1 MLAALILAGLGI
13 ALSPPQDV
21 AAVERN
27 AAELVKAQPSA
38 GNWQKLG
45 LSRYLQNKYDPA
57 IEAFRQA
64 LRLDSSLWTSHLF
77 LGISLYRTN
86 QFSLALTSL
95 ESADRLAPATA
106 QGRDDV
112 DYWLGATLIAQRQS
126 LKGLQALERLLQRS
140 PRHSEALQLTTETYA
155 ETASAL
161 WNRVAE
167 RAFDTAA
174 GQEVHGYALESE
186 GNRSGALAAF
196 RRSQEMA
203 PQRPGPGTAIGR
215 LLLSSGEIQTAR
227 EALAKEL
234 QNDPASPEAHLYAGL
249 LALRE
254 NRPDQAE
261 KSLKVATAWLPQNE
275 DTALA
280 LCQAYLALSDPANAV
295 AAARQAV
302 LAESN
307 SVAAHELLLTALA
320 AAGDSAGTDAEKR
333 RWAEQTPRR

>member
-1 MLAALILAGLGI
+1 M
-13 ALSPPQDV
+13 ALSPWQDV

-27 AAELVKAQPSA
+27 AAELAKAQPSA
-38 GNWQKLG
+38 DNWQKLG

-86 QFSLALTSL
+86 QFPLALTSL

-112 DYWLGATLIAQRQS
+112 DYWLGATLIALHQP
-126 LKGLQALERLLQRS
+126 LKGLQALERLLHRS

-186 GNRSGALAAF
+186 GNRNAAMEAF
-196 RRSQEMA
+196 RRSQEIA
-203 PQRPGPGTAIGR
+203 PQRAGPGTAIGR
-215 LLLSSGEIQTAR
+215 LLLSSGDIQTAR
-227 EALAKEL
+227 EALAKEI
-234 QNDPASPEAHLYAGL
+234 QNDPASPEAHFYAGL
-249 LALRE
+249 LAFRE
-254 NRPDQAE
+254 NRPDQAA
-261 KSLKVATAWLPQNE
+261 KLLKVAAAWLPWNE
-275 DTALA
+275 DPALA

-295 AAARQAV
+295 AAARQAL
-302 LAESN
+302 LAESG

-320 AAGDSAGTDAEKR
+320 AAGDNAGTEAEKM
-333 RWAEQTPRR
+333 RWTQQTSRH